1 MTFGPW
7 LIWYPALALINLLV
21 FVAIRGR
28 WGRSVLLLGLAS
40 LAGVAAGD
48 RIGEAT
54 GLAVLDGRQV
64 HYLDQ
69 VDGPHAVQVKD
80 WTGERVPAHLV
91 PSGIVLLAAET
102 ANARDRYL
110 AGSLEATT
118 PRSMTDR
125 RRLRER
131 FERVAKLGVEWVHE
145 EFAEGINS
153 VAAVV
158 RDRGGAP
165 VAAVHAHGPSY
176 RFPGERSPGEI
187 GKLLA
192 ATAERVS

>member
-1 MTFGPW
+1 M
-7 LIWYPALALINLLV
+7 
-21 FVAIRGR
+21 
-28 WGRSVLLLGLAS
+28 
-40 LAGVAAGD
+40 
-48 RIGEAT
+48 
-54 GLAVLDGRQV
+54 
-64 HYLDQ
+64 
-69 VDGPHAVQVKD
+69 
-80 WTGERVPAHLV
+80 
-91 PSGIVLLAAET
+91 
-102 ANARDRYL
+102 
-110 AGSLEATT
+110 EATT

-131 FERVAKLGVEWVHE
+131 LERVAKSGVEWVHE

-176 RFPGERSPGEI
+176 RFPGERSADEI

-192 ATAERVS
+192 ATAERVSERIAW

>member
-1 MTFGPW
+1 M
-7 LIWYPALALINLLV
+7 ALARPH
-21 FVAIRGR
+21 FVDL
-28 WGRSVLLLGLAS
+28 SEEL
-40 LAGVAAGD
+40 
-48 RIGEAT
+48 GEAT

-69 VDGPHAVQVKD
+69 VDGPHAVQVRD

-91 PSGIVLLAAET
+91 PSGIVLLAAGRPTE
-102 ANARDRYL
+102 RDRYL
-110 AGSLEATT
+110 AGVVRGDDAPLDDRSAAT
-118 PRSMTDR
+118 PRA
-125 RRLRER
+125 LRTGR
-131 FERVAKLGVEWVHE
+131 QVGLEWVHE

-176 RFPGERSPGEI
+176 RFPGERSADEI

-192 ATAERVS
+192 ATAERVSERIAW

>member
-1 MTFGPW
+1 
-7 LIWYPALALINLLV
+7 
-21 FVAIRGR
+21 
-28 WGRSVLLLGLAS
+28 
-40 LAGVAAGD
+40 
-48 RIGEAT
+48 
-54 GLAVLDGRQV
+54 
-64 HYLDQ
+64 
-69 VDGPHAVQVKD
+69 
-80 WTGERVPAHLV
+80 
-91 PSGIVLLAAET
+91 VLLATATAAE
-102 ANARDRYL
+102 RDRYL

-131 FERVAKLGVEWVHE
+131 FERVAKTGIEWVHE

-158 RDRGGAP
+158 RDRGGAA

-176 RFPGERSPGEI
+176 RFPGERPTDEI

-192 ATAERVS
+192 ATAERVSERIAW